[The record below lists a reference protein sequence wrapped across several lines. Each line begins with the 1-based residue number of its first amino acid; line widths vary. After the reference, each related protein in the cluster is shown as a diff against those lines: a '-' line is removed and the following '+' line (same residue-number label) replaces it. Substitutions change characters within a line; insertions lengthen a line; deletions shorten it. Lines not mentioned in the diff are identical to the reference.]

1 MRYKSSLLPI
11 IIVGVIFISGCTK
24 KSSSIDAQK
33 SQNNRVVQI
42 SNAQLTDQDV
52 FGNELTLSDIT
63 EEDIQNAVAD
73 AKDEFTIP
81 LHSSVILIQSGA
93 KAPDALMQ
101 QKMGK
106 FYQISTFSGIPVVK
120 RKVKNK
126 DDNDTG
132 GDEVNYM
139 QALRYI
145 AAKGRQKAII
155 VYWSTLE
162 VGKFNTETKSV
173 QWETWNS
180 KNVPSG
186 DYSLRY
192 LTRVALTDVAT
203 GEWSVYSPANV
214 EMRNIHKELASTDSF
229 SKIIDELK
237 ESTYDWVS
245 KDLVNRYSPER
256 LKVIYH

>member
-1 MRYKSSLLPI
+1 MKYKLLSLPI
-11 IIVGVIFISGCTK
+11 TIVGVLFLSGCAN
-24 KSSSIDAQK
+24 KSASIDALK
-33 SQNNRVVQI
+33 SQNSRVVQE
-42 SNAQLTDQDV
+42 SNPQLTDQDV
-52 FGNELTLSDIT
+52 FGNELTLSSIT
-63 EEDIQNAVAD
+63 EEDIQNAVTD
-73 AKDEFTIP
+73 AKGAFTIP
-81 LHSSVILIQSGA
+81 LQSPIILIQSGS

-101 QKMGK
+101 QEMKK

-126 DDNDTG
+126 NDDGSVD
-132 GDEVNYM
+132 DEVNYM

-162 VGKFNTETKSV
+162 IGKLNTETKSV

-192 LTRVALTDVAT
+192 LTRVALTDVAS
-203 GEWSVYSPANV
+203 GEWSIYSPSNV
-214 EMRNIHKELASTDSF
+214 EMRNIHKELTSTDS
-229 SKIIDELK
+229 SIKIIDELK
-237 ESTYDWVS
+237 QNTYEWIS
-245 KDLVNRYSPER
+245 KDLANRYSPDR
-256 LKVIYH
+256 LKKIYH